1 MLPCRGDSPL
11 ERMRI
16 LERSW
21 DGVREGPGEKRRSHD
36 ARASGVGGSPCRA
49 KALDTCSALDHGSR
63 AGLKKA
69 TATATDHIS
78 VAAAVALAV
87 KTSG

>member
-1 MLPCRGDSPL
+1 MG
-11 ERMRI
+11 
-16 LERSW
+16 
-21 DGVREGPGEKRRSHD
+21 
-36 ARASGVGGSPCRA
+36 
-49 KALDTCSALDHGSR
+49 ALDHGSR